1 MKCAICEVRK
11 PRRYCPGVRG
21 EICTIC
27 CGTERENTV
36 DCPFDCVYLREARA
50 REKPN
55 ELDAATAAGI
65 PFSDIRVPDG
75 FLREHPNIARLVA
88 DAVVDAVFA
97 TAGAIDYDLREALEG
112 LIRTYKTLQSGLV
125 YESRPSNPV
134 AANIYQLVQ
143 TQIDEG
149 RKQIASKTGVSVRD
163 AEVMAVLLILQRQEY
178 RYNNGRKRGRAYID
192 HLRQFFPERAA
203 NKNPSASPL
212 IV

>member
-36 DCPFDCVYLREARA
+36 SCPFDCVYLREARA

-55 ELDAATAAGI
+55 EFDAAAAASI
-65 PFSDIRVPDG
+65 PFSDIRVPVR
-75 FLREHPNIARLVA
+75 FLEEHARVWQLVA
-88 DAVVDAVFA
+88 DAVVAAVFA
-97 TAGAIDYDLREALEG
+97 TAGAIDYDLREALEA
-112 LIRTYKTLQSGLV
+112 LIRTYKTLESGLV
-125 YESRPSNPV
+125 YETRPSNPM
-134 AANIYQLVQ
+134 AANIYQLIQ

-163 AEVMAVLLILQRQEY
+163 AEVMAMLLVLQRQEY
-178 RYNNGRKRGRAYID
+178 RYDNGRKRGRAYID
-192 HLRQFFPERAA
+192 HLRQLFPDRAA
-203 NKNPSASPL
+203 NMHPSASPL

>member
-1 MKCAICEVRK
+1 MKCVICEERK

-55 ELDAATAAGI
+55 EFDASAAASI

-75 FLREHPNIARLVA
+75 FLRQHENVSRLVA
-88 DAVVDAVFA
+88 DAVVEAVFA
-97 TAGAIDYDLREALEG
+97 TPGAIDYDLREALEA

-125 YESRPSNPV
+125 YETRPSNPL
-134 AANIYQLVQ
+134 AANIYQRVQ
-143 TQIDEG
+143 AQVDEG

-163 AEVMAVLLILQRQEY
+163 TEVMGVLLIMQRQEY
-178 RYNNGRKRGRAYID
+178 RHNNGRKRGRAYID
-192 HLRQFFPERAA
+192 TLRQYFPDRAA
-203 NKNPSASPL
+203 NMNPSASPL